1 MPWFVSLNLRQ
12 GIAPLSEGI
21 HMQSGK
27 YFDIAFDSSF
37 EGKCKNPLWNR
48 TVGIERQLCN
58 LLNDSRDAPITY
70 SQVKFITGW
79 EFLAIR
85 KWFAALLSADVFT
98 DDDTP
103 RTQRWRLA
111 RDFPEDMASLAEL
124 IPPVGSATV
133 SRKQAGNQATSKL
146 QASPPIDTIANIA
159 HEVDVLPGVDGDDS
173 DDFYSVFS
181 RI

>member
-1 MPWFVSLNLRQ
+1 MS
-12 GIAPLSEGI
+12 
-21 HMQSGK
+21 SGQ
-27 YFDIAFDSSF
+27 YFDISFDNSF

-48 TVGIERQLCN
+48 TVGVERQLCN

-70 SQVKFITGW
+70 SHVRLLTGW
-79 EFLAIR
+79 GFLTIR

-103 RTQRWRLA
+103 RTQRWRLT

-124 IPPVGSATV
+124 IPPVGSTIV
-133 SRKQAGNQATSKL
+133 SRKQAGNQATSKP
-146 QASPPIDTIANIA
+146 QASTPIDTIANIVD
-159 HEVDVLPGVDGDDS
+159 EVDVLPGFDGDDS

>member
-1 MPWFVSLNLRQ
+1 MPWFVSTNLRQ
-12 GIAPLSEGI
+12 GIAPLLEGI
-21 HMQSGK
+21 DMQSGK

-58 LLNDSRDAPITY
+58 LLNDSREAPITY
-70 SQVKFITGW
+70 SQVRSLTGW
-79 EFLAIR
+79 GFLTIR

-103 RTQRWRLA
+103 RTQRWRLT

-124 IPPVGSATV
+124 IPPVGSTIV
-133 SRKQAGNQATSKL
+133 SRKQAGNQATSKP
-146 QASPPIDTIANIA
+146 QTSPSIDIISNI
-159 HEVDVLPGVDGDDS
+159 VDEDYGLPGIDGDDS
-173 DDFYSVFS
+173 DDFFSVFS